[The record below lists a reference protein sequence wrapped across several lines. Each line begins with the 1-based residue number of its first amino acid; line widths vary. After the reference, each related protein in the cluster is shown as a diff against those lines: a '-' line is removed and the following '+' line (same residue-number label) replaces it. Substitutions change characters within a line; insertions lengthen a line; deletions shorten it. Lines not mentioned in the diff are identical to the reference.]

1 MSTAPTVPFNHLVPP
16 ELHNPYPLYERLR
29 SEGPVVFNPLF
40 NLWFVTRHEE
50 VVAVLKDPVR
60 FSSADILKPAHHHV
74 PEALAVLGSDHSNV
88 YPLLSGDPPAHTRVR
103 NLVGKAFT
111 PQRVAALEP
120 RVRAIAT
127 ELLDGLAGESRA
139 DLIHRFAYPLPM
151 RVTGEMFGVRA
162 SDMDDIKRWCDDETL
177 FLMAPLSP
185 ERQVECARS
194 VVAYRRY
201 LRALVEE
208 HRAAP
213 RGDLVDVLI
222 DAQHEGESPL
232 GTDEI
237 VGALCV
243 LIFAGHLTTTNMI
256 GNTLWHLLRRPDAW
270 QALRNDPSLIP
281 DTVEEVLRFD
291 APVQGMTRTVTE
303 ATELGGVMLPKGARV
318 FVLFASANRDPAC
331 FANPDH
337 LDVRRAAQVQH
348 LAFGRGPHFCIGA
361 ALARLEGR
369 VALEAL
375 TQRLPNARLVSE
387 VAPEYSPNPVH
398 RGPSAL
404 HVAWDS
410 PGPVVRSRI

>member
-1 MSTAPTVPFNHLVPP
+1 MSTASTVPFNHLVPP
-16 ELHNPYPLYERLR
+16 DLHDPYPFYERLR
-29 SEGPVVFNPLF
+29 REGPVVFNPIF
-40 NLWFVTRHEE
+40 DLWFVTRHEE
-50 VVAVLKDPVR
+50 AVAVVKDPVR
-60 FSSADILKPAHHHV
+60 FSSADILKPAHHLA
-74 PEALAVLGSDHSNV
+74 PEALAVLGDDHSNV

-111 PQRVAALEP
+111 PQRAAMLEP

-127 ELLDGLAGESRA
+127 ELLDGLAGERRA

-162 SDMDDIKRWCDDETL
+162 SNMDDIKRWCDDETL
-177 FLMAPLSP
+177 FLMAPLPP

-194 VVAYRRY
+194 VAAYRRY

-208 HRAAP
+208 HRAAS

-222 DAQHEGESPL
+222 DAQDEGESPL

-243 LIFAGHLTTTNMI
+243 LIFAGHQTTTNMI
-256 GNTLWHLLRRPDAW
+256 GSTLWHLLRRPGAW
-270 QALRNDPSLIP
+270 QALRDDPSLIP
-281 DTVEEVLRFD
+281 GTIEEVLRFD

-303 ATELGGVMLPKGARV
+303 ATELGGVVLPKGARV

-331 FANPDH
+331 FANPDQ
-337 LDVRRAAQVQH
+337 LDVRRAPQAPH

-369 VALEAL
+369 VALETL

-387 VAPEYSPNPVH
+387 DAPEYSPNLVH
-398 RGPSAL
+398 RGPNSL

-410 PGPVVRSRI
+410 PGAHAR